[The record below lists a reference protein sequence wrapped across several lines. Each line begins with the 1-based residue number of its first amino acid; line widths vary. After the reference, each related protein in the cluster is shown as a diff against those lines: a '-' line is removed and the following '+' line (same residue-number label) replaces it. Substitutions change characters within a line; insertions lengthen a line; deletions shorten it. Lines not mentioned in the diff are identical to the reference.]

1 MSIDS
6 CLGNPTDRARWAAV
20 HGVAE
25 SDTKLSDQRFRFQ
38 SVPNRD
44 LIQMYSEAK
53 GPVLVVGVTK
63 GPECRPAHRTPPA
76 DHCKDSGT
84 YNNTIVS
91 LISTK
96 TLKDTPQNCSLRGKK
111 SHLWEL
117 KCVPHEYVRSRD
129 LNA

>member
-1 MSIDS
+1 
-6 CLGNPTDRARWAAV
+6 
-20 HGVAE
+20 
-25 SDTKLSDQRFRFQ
+25 
-38 SVPNRD
+38 
-44 LIQMYSEAK
+44 MYSEAK